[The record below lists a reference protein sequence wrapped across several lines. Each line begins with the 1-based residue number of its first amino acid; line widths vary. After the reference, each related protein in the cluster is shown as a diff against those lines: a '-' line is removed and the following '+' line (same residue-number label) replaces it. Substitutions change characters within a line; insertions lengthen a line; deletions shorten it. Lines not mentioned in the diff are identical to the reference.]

1 MIAGLLVNEDG
12 LMIFLVFLIC
22 FVTVD
27 FFVRLNERHLR
38 TFYIAMI
45 VLSLLLAGYVC
56 YCKWHQANARLEQTR
71 EVQP

>member
-1 MIAGLLVNEDG
+1 MIAGMMVNDEG
-12 LMIFLVFLIC
+12 LMVFLIFLIC
-22 FVTVD
+22 SAVVD
-27 FFVRLNERHLR
+27 LLVHLSERHLR
-38 TFYIAMI
+38 TFHIAMI